1 MRERD
6 LKSLEFDKV
15 IHLVMDLCASEP
27 GRETTAAIQPS
38 IDPAEVRERLR
49 ATAEMVELRSHSGSI
64 PINEFVDQRPYILA
78 AARAGAI
85 LGGEALVKVRDFIV
99 GSRHVAGFLRS
110 RVERFPHW
118 PTRCSARWPTTAQSS
133 TTPAPS

>member
-6 LKSLEFDKV
+6 LKSLEYDKV

-38 IDPAEVRERLR
+38 TDLAEVRERLR

-64 PINEFVDQRPYILA
+64 PIGEFVDQRLIDSEPIADADFLADILA
-78 AARAGAI
+78 EVHRPLEFNHRLSLSFVISSPVADYRRIGKA
-85 LGGEALVKVRDFIV
+85 LGRNRRQEP
-99 GSRHVAGFLRS
+99 LRS
-110 RVERFPHW
+110 LRG
-118 PTRCSARWPTTAQSS
+118 
-133 TTPAPS
+133 